1 MLFFGGLSRRWR
13 AAIRAR
19 DPLFHC
25 GGAALNWRREP
36 VMQLVAS
43 LRQACF
49 VVLFVSEE
57 QGHSCELLKSLSE
70 KRRHPPYRSLG
81 RCCNNCQV
89 KFKTSWNPVCCSNI
103 SNLPGM
109 ANPRLLNISNLR
121 GKGNPRL
128 LAMSL
133 RNTARTGSG
142 GGRPRVLSNKVDG
155 SPCNF

>member
-1 MLFFGGLSRRWR
+1 MKNPNICEGSSKGTTRRVMLFFGGLSRRWR
-13 AAIRAR
+13 VAIRAR

-89 KFKTSWNPVCCSNI
+89 KFKRPGIPCAVPIFRTYQVRPTHACSI
-103 SNLPGM
+103 FRTYEVR
-109 ANPRLLNISNLR
+109 ATH
-121 GKGNPRL
+121 
-128 LAMSL
+128 ACSL
-133 RNTARTGSG
+133 
-142 GGRPRVLSNKVDG
+142 
-155 SPCNF
+155 